1 MVRTQI
7 QLREKQ
13 AKQLKKL
20 ASAQHKSMAEVIR
33 QAIDYM
39 ITSKVG
45 FDIEER
51 KKRAVAAAG
60 RFHSG
65 ASDISER
72 HDEYLVGAYRH

>member
-1 MVRTQI
+1 
-7 QLREKQ
+7 
-13 AKQLKKL
+13 
-20 ASAQHKSMAEVIR
+20 MAEVIR